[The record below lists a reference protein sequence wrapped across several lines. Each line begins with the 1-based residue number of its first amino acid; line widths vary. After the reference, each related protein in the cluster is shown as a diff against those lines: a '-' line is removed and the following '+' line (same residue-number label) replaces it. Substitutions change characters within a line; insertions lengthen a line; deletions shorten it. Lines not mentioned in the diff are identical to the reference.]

1 MREVFFLFLVVILNA
16 AATTLRLFSFFLS
29 QQYTVKE
36 KRRTVRSSSVQSLI
50 RVSPTREDR
59 AELLALL
66 LGCLMRLLS
75 IKRLGNNTLR
85 LGGKGV
91 GGRGVVK

>member
-1 MREVFFLFLVVILNA
+1 MLLQRPFDF
-16 AATTLRLFSFFLS
+16 FSFFLS

-85 LGGKGV
+85 LGGGKGV